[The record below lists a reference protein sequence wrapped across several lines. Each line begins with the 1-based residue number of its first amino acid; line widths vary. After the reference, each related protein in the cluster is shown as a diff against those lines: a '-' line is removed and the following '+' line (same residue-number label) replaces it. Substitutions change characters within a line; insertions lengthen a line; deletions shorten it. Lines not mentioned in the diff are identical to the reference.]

1 MRRLTLLAAGLVICA
16 IGSAAEPKPAYELDL
31 VDMQGQKKVL
41 GTVPDSVEAPRVS
54 PDGTRVAFEQ
64 TDPPVAKGAPS
75 LTNVYVAEL
84 DAIDKRK
91 MMRNTVI
98 ATRDIWPVWAADGQW
113 VAFVAV
119 GNAAN
124 AIFWE
129 RANGSE
135 QPRYVLDGQAPEGMY
150 PGWRMTYL
158 TLKGD
163 KDYGISMV
171 NVHTREVT
179 PLVDLPGSAQHSSA
193 ISPDGKWLAYASNET
208 GRDELWIEQLPA
220 NGKREQV
227 TKSGGSHPQWA
238 PGGKTLYFDNG
249 GQMYRLEVT
258 TSGDA
263 PRGGEPVALPI
274 RGFVQNGMRRQY
286 DLMPQGDGFIMLFP
300 LAGSGGG

>member
-1 MRRLTLLAAGLVICA
+1 MRRLTLLAAGLMICA

-113 VAFVAV
+113 VAFVAA

-249 GQMYRLEVT
+249 GQMYRLEVP